1 MCNII
6 NIKKVGDIL
15 FGKFVKGIGIITT
28 ISLLH
33 TSISDAS
40 ESPVTIA
47 NKEKNSSISTKY
59 QPSGV
64 MLTTDQGQIL
74 YNYRGNNQVDPAS
87 MSKMMTLYLTYE
99 AIENGKLK
107 LNDKVKITNKYATMS
122 NLPNLSSVSLK
133 QGQTY
138 TIEELIKQTTL
149 ASSNAAAMIL
159 GEKVSG
165 DNNTFTNKM
174 NQQAKSFNMTNTNF
188 VNPAGAQNSL
198 LDQYAP
204 SKFKKQDFPKSTA
217 KDMNLLM
224 QALIKKYPQ
233 ILQISKLPRDT
244 QRGNTFK
251 STNLSLKGQP
261 LYLPGTDGLKTGTS
275 NKGYNIALTN
285 KQDQLRLNETIMN
298 VKPFGDVNA
307 KYNRNRIGNQ
317 IIKQYRQKYEYKKV
331 LTEGDHEIDGKKY
344 HVKKDLYDV
353 VPKDKSKWH
362 LAINSKGKV
371 YVHYYRDFLPGSQY
385 PRVAADKKWKWF

>member
-1 MCNII
+1 M
-6 NIKKVGDIL
+6 

-59 QPSGV
+59 QSSGV

-233 ILQISKLPRDT
+233 ILQISKLTRDT

-331 LTEGDHEIDGKKY
+331 LTEGDHEIDGNKY

-371 YVHYYRDFLPGSQY
+371 YVHYYRDFLPGSHY

>member
-1 MCNII
+1 M
-6 NIKKVGDIL
+6 

-165 DNNTFTNKM
+165 ENNTFTNKM

>member
-1 MCNII
+1 M
-6 NIKKVGDIL
+6 
-15 FGKFVKGIGIITT
+15 FGKFVKGIGIIAT

>member
-1 MCNII
+1 M
-6 NIKKVGDIL
+6 

-64 MLTTDQGQIL
+64 MLTTEQGQIL

-87 MSKMMTLYLTYE
+87 MSKIMTLYLTYE

>member
-1 MCNII
+1 M
-6 NIKKVGDIL
+6 

-285 KQDQLRLNETIMN
+285 KQDQLRLNETLMN
-298 VKPFGDVNA
+298 VKPFGDVKA
-307 KYNRNRIGNQ
+307 KYNRNRIGNH

-331 LTEGDHEIDGKKY
+331 LTEGDHEIDGNKY

-371 YVHYYRDFLPGSQY
+371 YVHYYRDFLPGSHY

>member
-1 MCNII
+1 M
-6 NIKKVGDIL
+6 

-40 ESPVTIA
+40 ELPVTIA

-233 ILQISKLPRDT
+233 ILQISKLTRDT

-331 LTEGDHEIDGKKY
+331 LTEGDHEIDGNKY

-371 YVHYYRDFLPGSQY
+371 YVHYYRDFLPGSHY

>member
-1 MCNII
+1 M
-6 NIKKVGDIL
+6 

-233 ILQISKLPRDT
+233 ILQISKLTRDT

-331 LTEGDHEIDGKKY
+331 LTEGDHEIDGNKY

-371 YVHYYRDFLPGSQY
+371 YVHYYRDFLPGSHY
-385 PRVAADKKWKWF
+385 PRVAADKKWK

>member
-1 MCNII
+1 MYNII

-33 TSISDAS
+33 TSISYAS

-47 NKEKNSSISTKY
+47 NKEKKSSISTKY

-87 MSKMMTLYLTYE
+87 MSKIMTLYLTYE

-107 LNDKVKITNKYATMS
+107 LSDKVKITNKYATMS

-133 QGQTY
+133 QGQTH

-165 DNNTFTNKM
+165 DNNKFTNTM
-174 NQQAKSFNMTNTNF
+174 NERAKSFNMANTNF

-204 SKFKKQDFPKSTA
+204 SKFKKQDYPKSTA

-244 QRGNTFK
+244 QNGNTFK

-285 KQDQLRLNETIMN
+285 KQDQLRLNETLMN
-298 VKPFGDVNA
+298 VKPFGDVKA
-307 KYNRNRIGNQ
+307 KYNRNRIGNH

-331 LTEGDHEIDGKKY
+331 LTEGNHEIDGKTY

-362 LAINSKGKV
+362 LAINRKGKA
-371 YVHYYRDFLPGSQY
+371 YVHYNRDFLPGSQY

>member
-1 MCNII
+1 M
-6 NIKKVGDIL
+6 

-47 NKEKNSSISTKY
+47 NKEKRSSISTKY

-165 DNNTFTNKM
+165 DNNKFTNTM
-174 NQQAKSFNMTNTNF
+174 NERAKSFNMANTNF

-204 SKFKKQDFPKSTA
+204 SKFKKQDYPKSTA

-244 QRGNTFK
+244 QNGNTFK

-285 KQDQLRLNETIMN
+285 KQDQLRLNETLMN
-298 VKPFGDVNA
+298 VKPFGDVKA
-307 KYNRNRIGNQ
+307 KYNRNRIGNH

-331 LTEGDHEIDGKKY
+331 LTEGDHEIDGKTY

-362 LAINSKGKV
+362 LAINSKGKA
-371 YVHYYRDFLPGSQY
+371 YVHYNRDFLPGSQY

>member
-1 MCNII
+1 M
-6 NIKKVGDIL
+6 
-15 FGKFVKGIGIITT
+15 FGKFVKGIGIIAT

-64 MLTTDQGQIL
+64 MLTTNQGQIL

-371 YVHYYRDFLPGSQY
+371 YVHYYRDFLPGSHY

>member
-1 MCNII
+1 M
-6 NIKKVGDIL
+6 
-15 FGKFVKGIGIITT
+15 FGKFVKGIGIIAT

-47 NKEKNSSISTKY
+47 NKEKNSNISTKY

-174 NQQAKSFNMTNTNF
+174 NQQAKSFNMDNTNF

-198 LDQYAP
+198 FDQYAP
-204 SKFKKQDFPKSTA
+204 SKFKKQDYPKSTA

-244 QRGNTFK
+244 QKGNTFK

-298 VKPFGDVNA
+298 VKHFGDVNA

-371 YVHYYRDFLPGSQY
+371 YVHYYRDFLPGSHY

>member
-1 MCNII
+1 M
-6 NIKKVGDIL
+6 
-15 FGKFVKGIGIITT
+15 FGKFVKGIGIIAT

-40 ESPVTIA
+40 ESQVTIA
-47 NKEKNSSISTKY
+47 NKEKNSNISTKY

-165 DNNTFTNKM
+165 DNNTFTNTM
-174 NQQAKSFNMTNTNF
+174 NQRAKSFNMTNTNF

-244 QRGNTFK
+244 QKGNTFK

-371 YVHYYRDFLPGSQY
+371 YVHYYRDFLPGSHY

>member
-1 MCNII
+1 M
-6 NIKKVGDIL
+6 
-15 FGKFVKGIGIITT
+15 FGKFVKEIGIIAT

-47 NKEKNSSISTKY
+47 NKEKNSNISTKY

-174 NQQAKSFNMTNTNF
+174 NQQAKSFNMDNTNF

-204 SKFKKQDFPKSTA
+204 SKFKKQDYPKSTA

-244 QRGNTFK
+244 QKGNTFK

-371 YVHYYRDFLPGSQY
+371 YVHYYRDFLPGSHY

>member
-1 MCNII
+1 M
-6 NIKKVGDIL
+6 
-15 FGKFVKGIGIITT
+15 FGKFVKGIGIIAT

-165 DNNTFTNKM
+165 DNNTFTNTM

-198 LDQYAP
+198 FDQYAP

-224 QALIKKYPQ
+224 QALIKNYPQ

-362 LAINSKGKV
+362 LAIHSKGKV
-371 YVHYYRDFLPGSQY
+371 YVHYYRDFLPGSHY

>member
-1 MCNII
+1 M
-6 NIKKVGDIL
+6 

-244 QRGNTFK
+244 QKGNTFK

-371 YVHYYRDFLPGSQY
+371 YVHYYRDFLPGSHY

>member
-1 MCNII
+1 M
-6 NIKKVGDIL
+6 
-15 FGKFVKGIGIITT
+15 FGKFVKGIGIIAT

-107 LNDKVKITNKYATMS
+107 LNDKVKIANKYATMS

-331 LTEGDHEIDGKKY
+331 LTEGDHEIEGKKY

-371 YVHYYRDFLPGSQY
+371 YVHYKRNFLPGSQY

>member
-1 MCNII
+1 
-6 NIKKVGDIL
+6 
-15 FGKFVKGIGIITT
+15 
-28 ISLLH
+28 
-33 TSISDAS
+33 
-40 ESPVTIA
+40 
-47 NKEKNSSISTKY
+47 
-59 QPSGV
+59 
-64 MLTTDQGQIL
+64 
-74 YNYRGNNQVDPAS
+74 

-198 LDQYAP
+198 LDRYAP

-233 ILQISKLPRDT
+233 ILQISKLPRI
-244 QRGNTFK
+244 
-251 STNLSLKGQP
+251 LK
-261 LYLPGTDGLKTGTS
+261 
-275 NKGYNIALTN
+275 
-285 KQDQLRLNETIMN
+285 R
-298 VKPFGDVNA
+298 
-307 KYNRNRIGNQ
+307 KY
-317 IIKQYRQKYEYKKV
+317 
-331 LTEGDHEIDGKKY
+331 
-344 HVKKDLYDV
+344 
-353 VPKDKSKWH
+353 
-362 LAINSKGKV
+362 
-371 YVHYYRDFLPGSQY
+371 F
-385 PRVAADKKWKWF
+385 

>member
-1 MCNII
+1 M
-6 NIKKVGDIL
+6 

-331 LTEGDHEIDGKKY
+331 LTEGDHEIGGKKY

>member
-1 MCNII
+1 M
-6 NIKKVGDIL
+6 
-15 FGKFVKGIGIITT
+15 FGKFVKEIGIITT

-331 LTEGDHEIDGKKY
+331 LTEGDHEIDGNKY

-371 YVHYYRDFLPGSQY
+371 YVHYYRDFLPGSHY

>member
-1 MCNII
+1 M
-6 NIKKVGDIL
+6 
-15 FGKFVKGIGIITT
+15 FGKFVKGIGIIAT

-40 ESPVTIA
+40 EPPVTIA

-74 YNYRGNNQVDPAS
+74 YNYRENNQVDPAS

-224 QALIKKYPQ
+224 QALTKKYPQ

-244 QRGNTFK
+244 QKGNTFK

-371 YVHYYRDFLPGSQY
+371 YVHYYRDFLPGSHY

>member
-1 MCNII
+1 M
-6 NIKKVGDIL
+6 

-307 KYNRNRIGNQ
+307 KYNRNRIGNH

-331 LTEGDHEIDGKKY
+331 LTEGDHEIDGNKY

-371 YVHYYRDFLPGSQY
+371 YVHYYRDFLPGSHY

>member
-1 MCNII
+1 M
-6 NIKKVGDIL
+6 

-331 LTEGDHEIDGKKY
+331 LTEGDHEIDGKTY

-362 LAINSKGKV
+362 LAINSKGKA
-371 YVHYYRDFLPGSQY
+371 YVHYNRDFLPGSQY

>member
-1 MCNII
+1 M
-6 NIKKVGDIL
+6 
-15 FGKFVKGIGIITT
+15 FGKFVKEIGIIAT

-47 NKEKNSSISTKY
+47 NKEKNSNISTKY

-174 NQQAKSFNMTNTNF
+174 NQQAKSFNMDNTNF

-204 SKFKKQDFPKSTA
+204 SKFKKQDYPKSTA

-244 QRGNTFK
+244 QKGNTFK

-331 LTEGDHEIDGKKY
+331 LTEGDNEIDGKKY

-371 YVHYYRDFLPGSQY
+371 YVHYYRDFLPGSHY

>member
-1 MCNII
+1 
-6 NIKKVGDIL
+6 
-15 FGKFVKGIGIITT
+15 
-28 ISLLH
+28 
-33 TSISDAS
+33 
-40 ESPVTIA
+40 
-47 NKEKNSSISTKY
+47 
-59 QPSGV
+59 
-64 MLTTDQGQIL
+64 
-74 YNYRGNNQVDPAS
+74 
-87 MSKMMTLYLTYE
+87 MSKIMTLYLTYE

-107 LNDKVKITNKYATMS
+107 LSDKVKITNKYATMS

-133 QGQTY
+133 QGQTH

-165 DNNTFTNKM
+165 DNNKFTNTM
-174 NQQAKSFNMTNTNF
+174 NERAKSFNMANTNF

-204 SKFKKQDFPKSTA
+204 SKFKKQDYPKSTA

-244 QRGNTFK
+244 QNGNTFK

-285 KQDQLRLNETIMN
+285 KQDQLRLNETLMN
-298 VKPFGDVNA
+298 VKPFGDVKA
-307 KYNRNRIGNQ
+307 KYNRNRIGNH

-331 LTEGDHEIDGKKY
+331 LTEGDHEIDGKTY
-344 HVKKDLYDV
+344 HVKDLYDV

-362 LAINSKGKV
+362 LAINSKGKA
-371 YVHYYRDFLPGSQY
+371 YVHYNRDFLPGSQY
-385 PRVAADKKWKWF
+385 PRVAADKMEMVLNQ

>member
-1 MCNII
+1 M
-6 NIKKVGDIL
+6 

-233 ILQISKLPRDT
+233 ILQISKLTRDT

-285 KQDQLRLNETIMN
+285 KQDQLRLNGTIMN

-331 LTEGDHEIDGKKY
+331 LTEGDHEIDGNKY

-371 YVHYYRDFLPGSQY
+371 YVHYYRDFLPGSHY

>member
-1 MCNII
+1 MYNII

>member
-1 MCNII
+1 M
-6 NIKKVGDIL
+6 L
-15 FGKFVKGIGIITT
+15 GKFVKGIGIITT

-87 MSKMMTLYLTYE
+87 MSKMMTLYLSYE

-188 VNPAGAQNSL
+188 VNPAGTQNSL
-198 LDQYAP
+198 LDQYAS

-385 PRVAADKKWKWF
+385 PRVAADKK

>member
-1 MCNII
+1 M
-6 NIKKVGDIL
+6 

-233 ILQISKLPRDT
+233 ILQISKLTRDT

-331 LTEGDHEIDGKKY
+331 LTEGDHEIDGNKY

-371 YVHYYRDFLPGSQY
+371 YVHYYRDFLPGSHY

>member
-1 MCNII
+1 M
-6 NIKKVGDIL
+6 

-64 MLTTDQGQIL
+64 MLTTDQGHIL

-233 ILQISKLPRDT
+233 ILQISKLTRDT

-331 LTEGDHEIDGKKY
+331 LTEGDHEIDGNKY

-371 YVHYYRDFLPGSQY
+371 YVHYYRDFLPGSHY

>member
-1 MCNII
+1 MYNII

-47 NKEKNSSISTKY
+47 NKEKKSSISTKY

-64 MLTTDQGQIL
+64 MLTTEQGQIL

-87 MSKMMTLYLTYE
+87 MSKIMTLYLTYE

-107 LNDKVKITNKYATMS
+107 LSDKVKITNKYATMS

-133 QGQTY
+133 QGQTH

-165 DNNTFTNKM
+165 DNNKFTNTM
-174 NQQAKSFNMTNTNF
+174 NERAKSFNMANTNF

-204 SKFKKQDFPKSTA
+204 SKFKKQDYPKSTA

-244 QRGNTFK
+244 QNGNTFK

-285 KQDQLRLNETIMN
+285 KQDQLRLNETLMN
-298 VKPFGDVNA
+298 VKPFGDVKA
-307 KYNRNRIGNQ
+307 KYNRNRIGNH

-331 LTEGDHEIDGKKY
+331 LTEGNHEIDGKTY

-362 LAINSKGKV
+362 LAINSKSKA
-371 YVHYYRDFLPGSQY
+371 YVHYNRDFLPGSQY

>member
-1 MCNII
+1 M
-6 NIKKVGDIL
+6 

-198 LDQYAP
+198 LINMHLQNL
-204 SKFKKQDFPKSTA
+204 KQDFPKSTA

-233 ILQISKLPRDT
+233 ILQISKLPRI
-244 QRGNTFK
+244 
-251 STNLSLKGQP
+251 LKEEI
-261 LYLPGTDGLKTGTS
+261 LLKVRIYL
-275 NKGYNIALTN
+275 
-285 KQDQLRLNETIMN
+285 
-298 VKPFGDVNA
+298 
-307 KYNRNRIGNQ
+307 
-317 IIKQYRQKYEYKKV
+317 
-331 LTEGDHEIDGKKY
+331 
-344 HVKKDLYDV
+344 
-353 VPKDKSKWH
+353 
-362 LAINSKGKV
+362 
-371 YVHYYRDFLPGSQY
+371 
-385 PRVAADKKWKWF
+385 

>member
-1 MCNII
+1 MYNII

-47 NKEKNSSISTKY
+47 NKEKKSSISTKY

-64 MLTTDQGQIL
+64 MLTTEQGQIL

-87 MSKMMTLYLTYE
+87 MSKIMTLYLTYE

-107 LNDKVKITNKYATMS
+107 LSDKVKITNKYATMS

-165 DNNTFTNKM
+165 DNNKFTNTM
-174 NQQAKSFNMTNTNF
+174 NERAKSFNMANTNF

-204 SKFKKQDFPKSTA
+204 SKFKKQDYPKSTA

-244 QRGNTFK
+244 QNGNTFK

-285 KQDQLRLNETIMN
+285 KQDQLRLNETLMN
-298 VKPFGDVNA
+298 VKPFGDVKA
-307 KYNRNRIGNQ
+307 KYNRNRIGNH

-331 LTEGDHEIDGKKY
+331 LTEGNHEIDGKTY

-362 LAINSKGKV
+362 LAINRKGKA
-371 YVHYYRDFLPGSQY
+371 YVHYNRDFLPGSQY

>member
-1 MCNII
+1 M
-6 NIKKVGDIL
+6 
-15 FGKFVKGIGIITT
+15 FGKFVKGIGIIAT

-33 TSISDAS
+33 TSINDAS

-47 NKEKNSSISTKY
+47 NKEKNSNISTKY

-107 LNDKVKITNKYATMS
+107 LKDKVKITNKYATMS

-174 NQQAKSFNMTNTNF
+174 NQQAKSFNMDNTNF

-204 SKFKKQDFPKSTA
+204 SKFKKQDYPKSTA

-244 QRGNTFK
+244 QKGNTFK

-371 YVHYYRDFLPGSQY
+371 YVHYYRDFLPGSHY

>member
-1 MCNII
+1 M
-6 NIKKVGDIL
+6 L

-233 ILQISKLPRDT
+233 ILQISKLTRDT

-331 LTEGDHEIDGKKY
+331 LTEGDHEIDGNKY

-371 YVHYYRDFLPGSQY
+371 YVHYYRDFLPGSHY